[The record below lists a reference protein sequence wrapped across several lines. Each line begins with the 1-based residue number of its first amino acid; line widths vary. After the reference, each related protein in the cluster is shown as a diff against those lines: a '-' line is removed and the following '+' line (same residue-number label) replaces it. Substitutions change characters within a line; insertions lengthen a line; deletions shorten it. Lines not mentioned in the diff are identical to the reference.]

1 MCMSIIVINI
11 GLAVNLFFVADTSF
25 NIKDIKEIG
34 SVIICMY
41 TAFILIQ
48 TYING
53 KYKNKEFKREKY
65 TLTNVSSI

>member
-1 MCMSIIVINI
+1 MCMSIIVINM

-41 TAFILIQ
+41 VCSIYTHTNI
-48 TYING
+48 
-53 KYKNKEFKREKY
+53 YKWK
-65 TLTNVSSI
+65 I